1 MRDVLASRNAEQFFE
16 EAREQLKLTSN
27 DRSQDVRRA
36 LVDVVEY
43 WLQHMDINELKVFE
57 KDLVLFLLNGISDEQ
72 APISE
77 KSI

>member
-1 MRDVLASRNAEQFFE
+1 MLASRNAEQFFE
-16 EAREQLKLTSN
+16 EAREQLKLTAN

-72 APISE
+72 ASISE